1 MDDSFA
7 STEVIALGLCGASL
21 SDVIPNEACAE
32 RVFFLVAITKVYPLE
47 PRNIYHQ
54 FGEKAFKK
62 LGNAQTHDLNS
73 TVAEQ
78 CVHLLWLHLFPILM
92 ETVKDV

>member
-32 RVFFLVAITKVYPLE
+32 RVFFWLLLQK
-47 PRNIYHQ
+47 
-54 FGEKAFKK
+54 
-62 LGNAQTHDLNS
+62 S
-73 TVAEQ
+73 T
-78 CVHLLWLHLFPILM
+78 P
-92 ETVKDV
+92 